1 MTSQELSDALKS
13 GKFQAVIPD
22 QSTAPLPVE
31 NIVPEIDINEF
42 LTVLYALR
50 LMKKPLSS
58 VPTLTPKTFLDQIQF
73 YDDGANRRVYFY
85 FNKTWRY
92 ATLT

>member
-1 MTSQELSDALKS
+1 MTPQELSEAIKS
-13 GKFQAVIPD
+13 GKVKAVTPE
-22 QSTAPLPVE
+22 QPTSPPPVS
-31 NIVPEIDINEF
+31 NATPEIDINEF

-50 LMKKPLSS
+50 LMKKPLTA